1 MNVRSLNSTDIDL
14 HNAFETFLK
23 YRNVSRMLIFEVV
36 QIFVAKKH
44 EDVGCVKLFDK
55 KRKYRYIAPIHPTT
69 RKIYLLNLH
78 TFLIHMFAPEKKNTY

>member
-1 MNVRSLNSTDIDL
+1 MNVRRNSTDIDL

-44 EDVGCVKLFDK
+44 EDVGCVKLF
-55 KRKYRYIAPIHPTT
+55 
-69 RKIYLLNLH
+69 N
-78 TFLIHMFAPEKKNTY
+78 KKNIYVHCTYTSYNNQQEKFIY